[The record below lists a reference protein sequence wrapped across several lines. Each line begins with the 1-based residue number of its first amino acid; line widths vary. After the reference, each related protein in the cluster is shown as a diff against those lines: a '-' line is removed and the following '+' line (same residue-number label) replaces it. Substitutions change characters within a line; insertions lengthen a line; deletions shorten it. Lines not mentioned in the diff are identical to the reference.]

1 MVKLTPKELSDHINK
16 IIWLICG
23 RVRIWSQAV
32 QLEIPGLLCYLIC
45 LCRKRITNITS
56 LTSSAK
62 CEVRLVNESL
72 EPSRE
77 WRIDYSHGQ
86 LCPGLPV
93 ISPTGDAPPLLMPS
107 YTDPGLAPW
116 TYCRT
121 VANTHQACADTTMW
135 KSLGEFAGVWEA
147 RWGRS
152 DLSTLRLFLTRQPPT
167 RRPVD
172 HCCQMS
178 PARSAEPAAQQK
190 NSPARSGSKLPGYRI
205 MCYRNNCFN
214 LLSLRWFSIQ

>member
-1 MVKLTPKELSDHINK
+1 MAGSGFEARRYS
-16 IIWLICG
+16 W
-23 RVRIWSQAV
+23 RSQD
-32 QLEIPGLLCYLIC
+32 CYAISSVYAE
-45 LCRKRITNITS
+45 RESPTS
-56 LTSSAK
+56 LHLHPLQN
-62 CEVRLVNESL
+62 VRLEVVNESL

-178 PARSAEPAAQQK
+178 PARSAEPVAQQK